1 MAYPLAVGRREG
13 EHLLAAPAR
22 LAVAGRLDQQVDRPG
37 LDPQPGAQKDRV
49 PRVGD
54 RSVVQIRALGA
65 PCPRLGFEAVELG
78 DRAVGGLAAHQGVER
93 ARVVAAPVERQTA
106 LEQGAG
112 LGHAVLGAPRGTG
125 GTLRLGLVVQGVEL
139 VVDLLAGPLDDPVEH
154 EEGAVLIVGDERL
167 GRAHGTSGELGEALG
182 VVGERRVGVDCL
194 FEEAAGQF

>member
-1 MAYPLAVGRREG
+1 MIIGCTKELKKHEY
-13 EHLLAAPAR
+13 
-22 LAVAGRLDQQVDRPG
+22 
-37 LDPQPGAQKDRV
+37 
-49 PRVGD
+49 RVGLTPANV
-54 RSVVQIRALGA
+54 RAYVQAG
-65 PCPRLGFEAVELG
+65 
-78 DRAVGGLAAHQGVER
+78 H
-93 ARVVAAPVERQTA
+93 RVL